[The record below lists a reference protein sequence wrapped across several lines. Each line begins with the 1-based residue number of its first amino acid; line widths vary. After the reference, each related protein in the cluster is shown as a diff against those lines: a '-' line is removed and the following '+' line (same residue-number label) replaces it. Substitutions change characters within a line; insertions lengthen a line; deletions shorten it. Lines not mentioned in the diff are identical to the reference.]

1 MKIFAV
7 METGDRYEIPDSSL
21 LRSGQPF
28 FVPDFAEEFRA
39 MPSAVFRIGRL
50 GKGIAPRFASR
61 YVDAVT
67 MGCAVIASDL
77 LQQLRS
83 EGRPWCRAVAFD
95 KCCMIGG
102 FMKPDW
108 MPREWNVR
116 SGNVSLTYS
125 TESVMSDIGETLAD
139 ISRDITVK
147 DGDLIL
153 ASLHPDGL
161 ILTQGSRLTITDG
174 HNNNK
179 ILDISIR

>member
-28 FVPDFAEEFRA
+28 FVPDFAGEFRA
-39 MPSAVFRIGRL
+39 MPSAVFRIARL
-50 GKGIAPRFASR
+50 GKGIAPRFAAR

-67 MGCAVIASDL
+67 MGCAVVATDL
-77 LQQLRS
+77 LLKLRNQGS
-83 EGRPWCRAVAFD
+83 PWCRAVAFD

-102 FMKPDW
+102 FMKPDR
-108 MPREWNVR
+108 MPEEWNV
-116 SGNVSLTYS
+116 SCGEGSLTYS
-125 TESVMSDIGETLAD
+125 TESVMSAFGETLAD

-161 ILTQGSRLTITDG
+161 ILTQGSRLTITDE